1 MNLRISPFISSSAH
15 YLLNVP
21 QKWVNDI
28 KHLEFNEIL
37 GSSVG
42 ILAMITAG
50 INLKRK
56 NLSKLLAVL

>member
-21 QKWVNDI
+21 QKWINDI

-42 ILAMITAG
+42 ILAMIYSW
-50 INLKRK
+50 NK
-56 NLSKLLAVL
+56 SKKDL